1 MGGQWASPTQGPWP
15 FHPRTL
21 AGGKGQGAGQVE
33 AETLRRV
40 RWGAGHLLG
49 GEEGGG
55 LNPRKLISPLTLAWF
70 PSR

>member
-33 AETLRRV
+33 AETLSP
-40 RWGAGHLLG
+40 
-49 GEEGGG
+49 EEGEVGCG
-55 LNPRKLISPLTLAWF
+55 APFRG
-70 PSR
+70 